1 MVYSHPE
8 LVSFLTAIVSVN
20 KGLKGG
26 FGVGF
31 VVGAGWGV
39 ERGAVVVVG
48 SADGIKFV
56 LDYGYDM
63 GSSYGSFYYSNDRKP
78 VGSFLDD
85 HLNTMMELYFIYL
98 IL

>member
-1 MVYSHPE
+1 M
-8 LVSFLTAIVSVN
+8 
-20 KGLKGG
+20 
-26 FGVGF
+26 
-31 VVGAGWGV
+31 
-39 ERGAVVVVG
+39 
-48 SADGIKFV
+48 
-56 LDYGYDM
+56 LDYGYDI